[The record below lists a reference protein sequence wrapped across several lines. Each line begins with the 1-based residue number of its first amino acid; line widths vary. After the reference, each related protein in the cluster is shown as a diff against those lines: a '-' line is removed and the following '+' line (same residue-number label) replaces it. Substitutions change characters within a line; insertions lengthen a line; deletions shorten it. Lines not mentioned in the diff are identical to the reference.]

1 MPAFST
7 RRPDAQRGFSLLEV
21 MIGAAIALI
30 GIVVI
35 FQVLSVWEARKRTT
49 SSGSDAQIAGAL
61 AMFNLARDVKLAGY
75 GFSQST
81 NMGCTVTAYDS
92 TRATPGFTFPLS
104 PVQITDGVSGAPDQL
119 VVLYGNSSFYVSN
132 QLFTSATTTSKK
144 AKDSASAFQPGEL
157 VIVDGNTPTNCALVE
172 VTLNTNDGGLT
183 IDHVTGAYVNYML
196 QNVTSRYND
205 PAGAGGA
212 FGTGSLYNIG
222 PAQQW
227 QAPGAGSP
235 AVTVPRL
242 NTWQIQ
248 NNRVLAWSDGLH
260 TPTTWSEVAEGIINL
275 QAEYGIDTNNDNM
288 IGAGEWTPVTPTTPA
303 NWTKVR
309 AVRVA
314 LVARS
319 QQYEKDP
326 VYTPAGCTD
335 AGCTPAAPK
344 WASGYFTMKN
354 ADGTADS
361 GPGDANDW
369 RNYRYRVYQE
379 VIPLRNMI
387 WGTAP

>member
-1 MPAFST
+1 MPAYP
-7 RRPDAQRGFSLLEV
+7 RPDAQRGFSLLEV

-75 GFSQST
+75 GFSKST
-81 NMGCTVTAYDS
+81 NMGCTVSAYDS
-92 TRATPGFTFPLS
+92 TRATPAFNFLLQ
-104 PVQITDGVSGAPDQL
+104 PVQIINGAAGAPDQL
-119 VVLYGNSSFYVSN
+119 VVLYGNSSFFVSN
-132 QLFTSATTTSKK
+132 QVYATTTATSKTTQSG
-144 AKDSASAFQPGEL
+144 SAVFQPGEL
-157 VIVDGNTPTNCALVE
+157 VVVDGNTAANCALVE
-172 VTLNTNDGGLT
+172 VTLNTANGGLT
-183 IDHVTGAYVNYML
+183 IDHVAGAYTNYML
-196 QNVTSRYND
+196 QNVNSRYND
-205 PAGAGGA
+205 PGGAGGA
-212 FGTGSLYNIG
+212 FGAGTLYNLG

-248 NNRVLAWSDGLH
+248 NGRVLAWSDGLH
-260 TPTTWSEVAEGIINL
+260 TSTTWSEVAEGIVNL
-275 QAEYGIDTNNDNM
+275 QAEYGIDANNDNM
-288 IGAGEWTPVTPTTPA
+288 IGAGEWTAVTPTTPA
-303 NWTKVR
+303 TWSQVR

-314 LVARS
+314 LLARS
-319 QQYEKDP
+319 QQFEKDA
-326 VYTPAGCTD
+326 VYKPAGCTD
-335 AGCTPAAPK
+335 AGCAPAAPR
-344 WASGYFTMKN
+344 WASGYFTMTN

-361 GPGDANDW
+361 STDDANDW
-369 RNYRYRVYQE
+369 RHYRFRVYQE